1 MRKTHLGLAIAALS
15 LLGVMAEPS
24 VNLSR
29 TALAQH
35 QTSVTQSQTSGEGQN
50 IIMHLTHSTDD
61 LHAAFMALKLGTN
74 LQKRGAQ
81 VMLVLTLEGVRIAS
95 RNQPLDLR
103 WGSGSMTLAQMYDD
117 FVAAG
122 GKVIVCPV
130 CAEAVGITAAN
141 LRTGAQLAQENQ
153 DIPSLILA
161 ADKVV
166 SF

>member
-1 MRKTHLGLAIAALS
+1 MRKTHLGLAIAALI
-15 LLGVMAEPS
+15 LGVVGAPF
-24 VNLSR
+24 VNFSR
-29 TALAQH
+29 TVLAQA
-35 QTSVTQSQTSGEGQN
+35 QTSVAQSQTRGDGQN
-50 IIMHLTHSTDD
+50 IIIHLTHSTDD

-103 WGSGSMTLAQMYDD
+103 WGNSPMTLVQMYDD

-122 GKVIVCPV
+122 GKVMVCPV

-141 LRTGAQLAQENQ
+141 LRNGAQLAQENQ
-153 DIPSLILA
+153 DIPNLILA
-161 ADKVV
+161 ADKVID
-166 SF
+166 F

>member
-1 MRKTHLGLAIAALS
+1 MRKRYLGLAIATFS
-15 LLGVMAEPS
+15 LLGVLAEPS

-29 TALAQH
+29 IASAQH
-35 QTSVTQSQTSGEGQN
+35 RTSAPQSQASGEGQN
-50 IIMHLTHSTDD
+50 IIMHLTHGTDD

-81 VMLVLTLEGVRIAS
+81 VTLVLTLEGVRIAS
-95 RNQPLDLR
+95 TNQPLDLR
-103 WGSGSMTLAQMYDD
+103 WGSGPMTLAQMYDD

-122 GKVIVCPV
+122 GKVMVCPV
-130 CAEAVGITAAN
+130 CAEAAGITAAN
-141 LRTGAQLAQENQ
+141 LRNGAQLALENQ

>member
-15 LLGVMAEPS
+15 LLGVLAEPS

-29 TALAQH
+29 TASAQH
-35 QTSVTQSQTSGEGQN
+35 QTQVGQSQTRGDGQN
-50 IIMHLTHSTDD
+50 IIMHLTHGTDD

-81 VMLVLTLEGVRIAS
+81 VTLVLTLEGVRIAS

-103 WGSGSMTLAQMYDD
+103 WGSSPMTLAQMYDD

-122 GKVIVCPV
+122 GKVMVCPA
-130 CAEAVGITAAN
+130 CAEATGITAAN
-141 LRTGAQLAQENQ
+141 LRNGAQLAQENQ

-161 ADKVV
+161 ADKIIG
-166 SF
+166 F